1 MEQRAEI
8 STNCW
13 GAGIAAAILTK
24 ARQSA
29 ILLALNWTLAASAQ
43 EAAPGGPFAVVAANA
58 NATAAAAKML
68 KLGGSAADAA
78 IAAQMVL
85 GVVEPQ
91 SSGLGGGLIIL
102 YRDQTG
108 HITALDGLARSP
120 AAYDALMSAKAR
132 FSHSGASVGVPGVL
146 RALQRLHTKYGKL
159 PWPDLFEPAIDLAVD
174 GFPLSPY
181 LARSLTA
188 AAATGF
194 VPPAWLRDDNGH
206 PLAPGTKV
214 QNPLL
219 AATLRSIA
227 DKGPDAFY
235 VDLAPAIVAK
245 IKSAA
250 LPGTMAASDLESYA
264 AVERA
269 ALCGKFRN
277 LTVCAAPAPSF
288 GGLAVLEMLGI
299 LDRVAVPFKDFL
311 DPASVHLFVEAGR
324 VAEVDRLD
332 VVGDPDR
339 GAPSVLPLL
348 DDHYLSARAA
358 QIAAETTIP
367 DPIAAG
373 TPNGLQRPTCGSSG
387 HPPAPGTS
395 QISIVDS
402 DGAALSMTTTININ
416 FGAWLDVGGFF
427 LNDASSN
434 FAFAESGLCPANA
447 AMGNKRAETSMAPI
461 IVTDANDRL
470 VLLGGSAGGAEIVDY
485 VAQALIAMI
494 NGASPLAALDA
505 GHVSVARSPYPQSA
519 GMVELEADRGIAGL
533 AGALTKLGHRVAIS
547 RLPSGLAFIVRRGA
561 QWDGAADPRRD
572 GSFIAGTR

>member
-1 MEQRAEI
+1 MKKRAEL
-8 STNCW
+8 STDP
-13 GAGIAAAILTK
+13 GARSAASMLTK
-24 ARQSA
+24 GSQFA
-29 ILLALNWTLAASAQ
+29 ILLAVNWTLAASAQ
-43 EAAPGGPFAVVAANA
+43 EAAKGAPFAVVTANA
-58 NATAAAAKML
+58 SATAAAAKML

-91 SSGLGGGLIIL
+91 SSGLGGGLIVL
-102 YRDQTG
+102 FRDAQTG
-108 HITALDGLARSP
+108 QVTTLDGLARSP
-120 AAYDALMSAKAR
+120 AAYDAPMSTKPR

-146 RALQRLHTKYGKL
+146 RALQRLHTNYGKL
-159 PWPDLFEPAIDLAVD
+159 PWPDLFEPAIDLAEH
-174 GFPLSPY
+174 GFPLPPY
-181 LARSLTA
+181 LSRSLAA

-194 VPPAWLRDDNGH
+194 VPPAWLHDDDGH
-206 PLAPGTKV
+206 LLAPGTKV
-214 QNPLL
+214 QNQLL
-219 AATLRSIA
+219 AATLRAIA

-235 VDLAPAIVAK
+235 VDMAPAIVAR

-250 LPGTMAASDLESYA
+250 LPGMMVASDLESYT

-269 ALCGKFRN
+269 PLCGRFKN
-277 LTVCAAPAPSF
+277 LTVCTAPAPSF
-288 GGLAVLEMLGI
+288 GGLALLEMLGI
-299 LDRVAVPFKDFL
+299 LDRMPAPLTDFL

-324 VAEVDRLD
+324 VAEVDRLG

-339 GAPSVLPLL
+339 GAPSLLPLL

-358 QIAAETTIP
+358 QIAMATTIH
-367 DPIAAG
+367 DPIAPG
-373 TPNGLQRPTCGSSG
+373 TPEGLQRPTCGSGG

-395 QISIVDS
+395 QITIVDP

-427 LNDASSN
+427 LNDASTN
-434 FAFAESGLCPANA
+434 FAFADSGLCPSNA

-461 IVTDANDRL
+461 IVTDANDR
-470 VLLGGSAGGAEIVDY
+470 VVILGGSAGGAEIVDY
-485 VAQALIAMI
+485 VAQTLIAII
-494 NGASPLAALDA
+494 NGASALAAVDA

-533 AGALTKLGHRVAIS
+533 AGALTELGHRVTMS

-572 GSFIAGTR
+572 GSLATGTK